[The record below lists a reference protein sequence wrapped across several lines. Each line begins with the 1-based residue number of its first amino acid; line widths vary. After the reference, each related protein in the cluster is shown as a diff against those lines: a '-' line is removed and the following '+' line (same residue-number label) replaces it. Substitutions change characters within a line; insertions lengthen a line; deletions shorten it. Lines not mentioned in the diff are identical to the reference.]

1 VAFSSLQVPS
11 EMEFFLV
18 FLFLAHSVG
27 LGDLEDPLDEMA
39 EVAAH
44 RNRLMVVVA
53 AGAYFEGPN
62 LYHAVDHENT
72 DREEGRGLA
81 DYIVLDDAR

>member
-1 VAFSSLQVPS
+1 
-11 EMEFFLV
+11 MEFFLV
-18 FLFLAHSVG
+18 FLAHSAG

-44 RNRLMVVVA
+44 RNRPLVVVA
-53 AGAYFEGPN
+53 AGAYFEGPS
-62 LYHAVDHENT
+62 LCHAVDHEST

-81 DYIVLDDAR
+81 ADYIALDDAR